1 MKKMIVDLQESDAW
15 KIQLT
20 IAINFIFSRD
30 AEEKRVTYSKNK
42 NISFTSCNDANK
54 LKIEL
59 FDPFS

>member
-20 IAINFIFSRD
+20 IAINFIFPRD
-30 AEEKRVTYSKNK
+30 AEEKRVAYSKNK

-54 LKIEL
+54 VVN
-59 FDPFS
+59 

>member
-20 IAINFIFSRD
+20 IAINFIFPRD

-54 LKIEL
+54 VEN
-59 FDPFS
+59 